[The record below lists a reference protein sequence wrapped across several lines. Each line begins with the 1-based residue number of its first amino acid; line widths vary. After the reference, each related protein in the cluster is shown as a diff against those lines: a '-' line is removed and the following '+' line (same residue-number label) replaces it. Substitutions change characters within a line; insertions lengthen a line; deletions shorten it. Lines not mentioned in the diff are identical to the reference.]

1 MVEVLINK
9 LSYNEVLIDMQHIFE
24 EANQVV
30 NLQFMNYL
38 LWPQVSEPQHTSHPN

>member
-30 NLQFMNYL
+30 QFMNYL